1 MFENMFD
8 FGYLWSTY
16 TDPFSVGVQA
26 IGQGGD
32 YVIAGVI
39 LILAGVFLWAFTAF
53 IAKITVFDVVFPRLQ
68 TMDRYKNRTIHTRL
82 FFRTKPLFVEERI
95 SKGVFKKTD
104 DDYYWC
110 KFKLFP
116 IVEWHK
122 IAVPRNIRRK
132 RFPWTITLYTERT
145 NLMYDRKKD
154 AWNLTDE
161 KLSMETESLDYY
173 KEAAMHNVSEIAD
186 NVLLGVKGDYGLIK
200 DKFKLGL
207 SVQKT
212 PSEKDED
219 GEEDAAEST

>member
-1 MFENMFD
+1 MFEDAFD
-8 FGYLWSTY
+8 FSYLWATY
-16 TDPFSVGVQA
+16 TDPFAVGVQA

-39 LILAGVFLWAFTAF
+39 LILLGVFLWAFTAF
-53 IAKITVFDVVFPRLQ
+53 IVKITVFDVMFPRLQ

-82 FFRTKPLFVEERI
+82 FFRTNPLFVDEKV
-95 SKGVFKKTD
+95 SKDLFKKPED
-104 DDYYWC
+104 KYYWC

-116 IVEWHK
+116 LVEWHK
-122 IAVPRNIRRK
+122 IAVPRNVRRK
-132 RFPWTITLYTERT
+132 RFPWTVTLYTERT
-145 NLMYDRKKD
+145 NLLYDKKKD

-173 KEAAMHNVSEIAD
+173 KEVAIRNVSEIAD

-212 PSEKDED
+212 PSEDNDED
-219 GEEDAAEST
+219 EEDATEST